1 MTTVRNSGELFG
13 ELRAGS
19 FLEGVFHLSETEFLR
34 GKLAGGA
41 EEIFGELR
49 EKTRERRGKRR
60 RSFQLKR
67 VAGCL
72 AWEELTEEFI
82 QLKEEIIE
90 ERGILRYVC

>member
-1 MTTVRNSGELFG
+1 MSLGQGASWRGF
-13 ELRAGS
+13 
-19 FLEGVFHLSETEFLR
+19 FHLSETEFLR

-67 VAGCL
+67 EKAV
-72 AWEELTEEFI
+72 ESF
-82 QLKEEIIE
+82 
-90 ERGILRYVC
+90 